1 MQNLH
6 RFKLE
11 IERHIYVDS
20 HETQS
25 TRRKKKEKVK
35 RTILFRM
42 TVQLVGIARLR
53 LILLALNL
61 PTMFFQVAMMSH
73 LYLFVYKNII
83 ND

>member
-1 MQNLH
+1 
-6 RFKLE
+6 
-11 IERHIYVDS
+11 
-20 HETQS
+20 
-25 TRRKKKEKVK
+25 
-35 RTILFRM
+35 M